1 MRSTSKL
8 TFIRSEPSSSE
19 GLGGISPAGSTY
31 RFWWRS
37 VRLITSEPLHSP
49 ASRLEMPLEPS
60 IPRRFAKVGR
70 RISHSSTKTN
80 WPASAMEYAKF
91 KVVVDFPSP
100 RTELVTPTTRH
111 SSVSSPVR
119 AYIKLVRSS
128 L

>member
-1 MRSTSKL
+1 M
-8 TFIRSEPSSSE
+8 
-19 GLGGISPAGSTY
+19 
-31 RFWWRS
+31 
-37 VRLITSEPLHSP
+37 ITSEPLHSP

-100 RTELVTPTTRH
+100 RTETGNTH
-111 SSVSSPVR
+111 H
-119 AYIKLVRSS
+119 AALVRF
-128 L
+128 LPGEGIH